1 MGVRHIAKMIKSD
14 QEFQD
19 VYAVS
24 DAQPCER
31 YSAQLRK
38 TGTSPKRP
46 KDAVNIG
53 PHRRGADGPHL
64 FPEAHERLRG
74 RGQKAIV
81 HTARNYKHDNRRAR
95 RRYIASRY
103 GPQIPGLSQ
112 YFAEA

>member
-1 MGVRHIAKMIKSD
+1 MTLSLVNDTQLS
-14 QEFQD
+14 
-19 VYAVS
+19 
-24 DAQPCER
+24 CER
-31 YSAQLRK
+31 REHR
-38 TGTSPKRP
+38 PKRP

-81 HTARNYKHDNRRAR
+81 HTARNYKRNNRRAR
-95 RRYIASRY
+95 RRCIASRY
-103 GPQIPGLSQ
+103 EPQIPGLSQ